1 LTSHTGGT
9 GIYLAMRH
17 AKMVA
22 LLLLGLHS
30 TCAVADDGRFEAR
43 QQRLLE
49 ILSAE
54 PEKSLYSL
62 AGKLALGLDLDR
74 VLTVLDSMAS
84 DERARGSFH
93 GYSLMATYLH
103 FRSSLPDLLHRKVR
117 EVFRSRGLYRGDTEN
132 HWVTY
137 YTALYLAAQTWP
149 DEGQAEWFNGRS
161 SEENFR
167 EAEGWLNHWIE
178 VTTTIGQGE
187 FDSPTY
193 LPVFLIPMVVL
204 YDFAADTLMKRK
216 AQMMSDLILA
226 DFAVEHLQGN
236 YGGGHSRD
244 YPEDITNPL
253 IAQST
258 RISWLYF
265 GEPGFEFWDDPDF
278 QPRIRGGW
286 EVVWGALSSYRVPE
300 MIVQM
305 ARDRSTPYV
314 HRERKRVRNIIRF
327 GDEMNPP
334 VYKYTYMT
342 ADFVLGSLQ
351 GGILQPFQQHTWDV
365 TFVSERP
372 NNTIFTLHPSYSDR
386 ELGMFFP
393 EELKVLATD
402 VDRHKRVY
410 TSPDKWNSS
419 SPCEQTF
426 QHENVII
433 VLYNIASGEQHPHV
447 DGFFPKTLDDRRV
460 DATGWIFCRRGKTAV
475 AFYPLKPYEWI
486 EEEKNWRMRSHHLK
500 NGVVVE
506 VGSMRTDDDY
516 RDFTNRI
523 RSHPVRAD
531 DFDETLTLSYG
542 SLAGDTLKFTYDG
555 PRMLNGKVMDLTET
569 RLYDGPFISA
579 DVGTGLIEL
588 RYGGRVRVLDF
599 QKGEMRE
606 R

>member
-1 LTSHTGGT
+1 
-9 GIYLAMRH
+9 
-17 AKMVA
+17 
-22 LLLLGLHS
+22 
-30 TCAVADDGRFEAR
+30 
-43 QQRLLE
+43 
-49 ILSAE
+49 
-54 PEKSLYSL
+54 
-62 AGKLALGLDLDR
+62 
-74 VLTVLDSMAS
+74 MAS
-84 DERARGSFH
+84 DTRARGRFH

-103 FRSSLPDLLHRKVR
+103 FRSILPDSLHAKVR

-132 HWVTY
+132 HWVTT

-149 DEGQAEWFNGRS
+149 SEPGTEWFNGRS

-178 VTTTIGQGE
+178 ITTTIGQGE

-204 YDFAADTLMKRK
+204 YDFAADPVMKRK

-226 DFAVEHLQGN
+226 DFAAEQLRGN

-244 YPEDITNPL
+244 YPADITNP
-253 IAQST
+253 IVAQST
-258 RISWLYF
+258 RIAWLYF
-265 GEPGFEFWDDPDF
+265 GEPEFEFWDDPRF
-278 QPRIRGGW
+278 QPRIRAGW
-286 EVVWGALSSYRVPE
+286 EVIWGALSSYRMPE
-300 MIVQM
+300 MILQM
-305 ARDRSTPYV
+305 ATDRSTPYV

-327 GDEMNPP
+327 ADEMNPP

-342 ADFVLGSLQ
+342 GDYALGSLQ

-419 SPCEQTF
+419 SPYEQTF

-433 VLYNIASGEQHPHV
+433 VLYSITPGEQQPHI
-447 DGFFPKTLDDRRV
+447 DGFFPKTLDDRTM
-460 DATGWIFCRRGKTAV
+460 DSTGWIFCRGGNTAV
-475 AFYPLKPYEWI
+475 AFYPLMPYEWI
-486 EEEKNWRMRSHHLK
+486 DEEKNWRMRSHHLK
-500 NGVVVE
+500 NGAVVE
-506 VGSMRTDDDY
+506 VASVQTAQDY
-516 RDFTNRI
+516 HEFMERI
-523 RSHPVRAD
+523 RSRPITAD
-531 DFDETLTLSYG
+531 DFDETLTVSYR
-542 SLAGDTLKFTYDG
+542 SLAGDTLSFTYDG
-555 PRMLNGKVMDLTET
+555 PRILNGRVVDLTET

-588 RYGGRVRVLDF
+588 RYKDQVRVLDF
-599 QKGEMRE
+599 QTGQIRE